1 MNTIGAHTSTKDGII
16 EGIQYIQKIG
26 GNTAQIFLG
35 SNQSSSLKMKT
46 KLTDEDCQEIKRY
59 LEINHFKLFVHA
71 VYVLNLSSFP
81 SSSKRIAYAQNN
93 VLYDLQWGYKMGIQ
107 GVVIHLGFQKTL
119 TEQEAY
125 ENMADNIYFIVK
137 QSVNY
142 PVKILLETPA
152 GSGSQIGTTIDLF
165 CKLLEI
171 IRDKFD
177 DKKEFNNRIG
187 VCLDTAHIFSSGYD
201 IRTINKSDHYLN
213 EFYSKLSKILK
224 EPISLIH
231 LNDSRAP
238 LNSRRDIHTGIGEGY
253 IFGEKSKTNNLKN
266 PDKLEVLKSIIDFS
280 NKYKIPVVLET
291 HGAGHIKSIKD
302 DGKYQKEIIVL
313 KNFKNIE
320 IKKNYIDYLKNSTQ
334 INNTR
339 TKNRKNNMK
348 KTHINKP
355 SKNNKTKK
363 IKLLNKKIIDT
374 LTIVKNYYDV
384 KGNQIKR
391 NAYSRAI
398 FHIKHYPCKIN
409 SGKQISH
416 LVGIG
421 PKMIQKID
429 TILESGTLPII
440 ENKNMILIIK
450 KAKNRPEE
458 KFLSILGFGNILV
471 EKIVKMGITNI
482 SELKTAVKQNKIK
495 LTNQQQIGL
504 KYYKE
509 LNKMVSREEAM
520 GLHKKMDLIYNSIKT
535 TKQKKIL
542 ILPAGSFPSGKEES
556 KDIDILLVKEDTNKI
571 NIEQIYDKYDEN
583 KDIIHKKFNFEILDV
598 ITKGKSNLM
607 CIIKYDKNISHLDI
621 KLCNMKELPFSYLH
635 FTSGVEL
642 NKYMRKQANK
652 QGYKLNDKGLF
663 RLNNNKIINEL
674 KLNLDYYNYFKNNKM
689 NKKEVIKIINE
700 NIEIIQNYIG
710 LII

>member
-71 VYVLNLSSFP
+71 VYVLNFSSFP

-363 IKLLNKKIIDT
+363 IKLLKKKIIDT

>member
-46 KLTDEDCQEIKRY
+46 KLTDEECLQIKRY
-59 LEINHFKLFVHA
+59 LDMNNFKLFVHA

-93 VLYDLQWGYKMGIQ
+93 VLYDLQCGYKMGIQ
-107 GVVIHLGFQKTL
+107 GLIIHLGFQKTL

-201 IRTINKSDHYLN
+201 IRMINKSDHYLN

-334 INNTR
+334 IINTR
-339 TKNRKNNMK
+339 TRNRKNNMK
-348 KTHINKP
+348 KMHINIP

-398 FHIKHYPCKIN
+398 FHIKHYPFKIN

-482 SELKTAVKQNKIK
+482 NELKTAVKQNKIK

-509 LNKMVSREEAM
+509 LNKMVSREEVM

-571 NIEQIYDKYDEN
+571 NMEQIYDKYNKN
-583 KDIIHKKFNFEILDV
+583 KDIIKNKFNFEILDV

-607 CIIKYDKNISHLDI
+607 CIIKYDKNIRHLDI

-642 NKYMRKQANK
+642 NKYMREQANK

-663 RLNNNKIINEL
+663 GLNNNKIINEL